1 VTVAP
6 DLQHQVSELVAELLA
21 AHDPKTSDPAEF
33 LGAQYD
39 AGLAW
44 VHFPVGLGGLGGLDA
59 ARGLQILV
67 DEPLAAAGAPNPF
80 LRNPIGVGMAAPTV
94 VTHGSAEQKERL
106 LRPLFTGKELWCQL
120 FSEPGAGSDLA
131 ALATS
136 AVRDGNGWV
145 LNGQKVWTSV
155 AHLAQWALLV
165 ARSDPD
171 APKHRGLSYFVLDM
185 HAPGVEVRPLIQAT
199 GDAEFNEVYLS
210 DVRVADADR
219 LGDVGQGWAVA
230 MTTLMNERV
239 AIGGQP
245 SPRGAGMIGEAM
257 RVWRELG
264 CDDPV
269 LRDELVRHWV
279 AAEAL
284 RLTNIRAG
292 QTAARGTPGP
302 QGSIGKIVSAE
313 LNQRISAFT
322 VQLMG
327 MAGTLYPGGYVMGRP
342 ERLGSR
348 NDQQRMLRSIANS
361 IEGGTTEIMRN
372 ILAERVLKL
381 PPEPRTD
388 RDTPWSQLPRS

>member
-1 VTVAP
+1 MTVAP
-6 DLQHQVSELVAELLA
+6 DMQHQVSELVTDLLD
-21 AHDPKTSDPAEF
+21 AHDPKTSEPTEF
-33 LGAQYD
+33 LGAQFD

-44 VHFPVGLGGLGGLDA
+44 VHFPVGLGGLGA
-59 ARGLQILV
+59 PRGLQPLV
-67 DEPLAAAGAPNPF
+67 DEPLAAAGAPSPF

-94 VTHGSAEQKERL
+94 VKHGSTEQKQRL
-106 LRPLFTGKELWCQL
+106 LRPLFTGQELWCQL

-136 AVRDGNGWV
+136 AVRDGEGWV
-145 LNGQKVWTSV
+145 LNGQKVWTSA
-155 AHLAQWALLV
+155 AHLSRWALLV

-185 HAPGVEVRPLIQAT
+185 QVPGVEVRPLIQAT
-199 GDAEFNEVYLS
+199 GDAEFNEVYLT

-245 SPRGAGMIGEAM
+245 SPRGAGMIGEAI

-264 CDDPV
+264 SDDPV

-292 QTAARGTPGP
+292 QSAAEGTPGP
-302 QGSIGKIVSAE
+302 EGSIGKIVSAE

-388 RDTPWSQLPRS
+388 RDKPWSQLPRS